1 MARKLFFCKISQ
13 DLIDH
18 LEDLTS
24 IYKKNNDIHIV
35 DVRKASEYNSQHVN
49 GAQLAPLGNLDKQ
62 HDKFTTIN
70 ENFVHCAAGYRSVIA
85 CSLLKKQGINNVI
98 NVEGGFG
105 AIKET
110 AIPLSDFI
118 CPTTL

>member
-1 MARKLFFCKISQ
+1 
-13 DLIDH
+13 
-18 LEDLTS
+18 
-24 IYKKNNDIHIV
+24 
-35 DVRKASEYNSQHVN
+35 
-49 GAQLAPLGNLDKQ
+49 
-62 HDKFTTIN
+62 
-70 ENFVHCAAGYRSVIA
+70 VHCAAGYRSVIA
-85 CSLLKKQGINNVI
+85 GSLLKKQGINNVI

>member
-1 MARKLFFCKISQ
+1 MIYTLCNLFSSEKFASIFKQ
-13 DLIDH
+13 D
-18 LEDLTS
+18 
-24 IYKKNNDIHIV
+24 NAIHIV
-35 DVRKASEYNSQHVN
+35 DVRKASEYNSQHIS
-49 GAQLAPLGNLDKQ
+49 GAELAPLGSLDMH
-62 HDKFTTIN
+62 HDKFTTSN

-85 CSLLKKQGINNVI
+85 GSLLKKQGISNVI
-98 NVEGGFG
+98 NIEGGFG

>member
-1 MARKLFFCKISQ
+1 MGKIALYCCISTMITVITTHSTKIIGKINR
-13 DLIDH
+13 LLGRTTTTIG
-18 LEDLTS
+18 LSYCNSTTILNLCCTKFS
-24 IYKKNNDIHIV
+24 NND
-35 DVRKASEYNSQHVN
+35 SQ
-49 GAQLAPLGNLDKQ
+49 LTL
-62 HDKFTTIN
+62 N

-85 CSLLKKQGINNVI
+85 GSLLKKQGINNVI